1 MGDSIFSTTSSNGSH
16 VPDTKSS
23 SNGSHAPDIKS
34 YDSVLIGLDVG
45 STTVKAVVMDPE
57 TDEIL
62 WKDYERHETRQPEK
76 VFEFLK
82 RIGDDFPLPY
92 DKMRIFIT
100 GSGGNMLREY
110 IGAKFVQEVN
120 AVSLAV
126 ENLYPD
132 AGSVIELG
140 GQDAKIIIWLSDPK
154 TGQKRKVPS
163 MNDKCAGGTG
173 AVIDKINAKLMLSS
187 EQLQA
192 LPYFDVKLHP
202 VAGKCGV
209 FAETDINGLQKNGI
223 PADELMASLFEAIIQ
238 QNLSVLTR
246 GNTLQP
252 TVLLLGGPNTFIPA
266 MRDCWKHNI
275 PKIWEERNTPLP
287 EGVDPSDLIIV
298 PENAQY
304 YAAIGS
310 VLYGKNEDPDVGVYL
325 GTVALEEFIEVGRT
339 QMREASG
346 DIGLARTPEELE
358 EFKKLFAK
366 IPWDPAT
373 FSPGENV
380 EAFMGIDGGSTS
392 TKAVLMDKE
401 GKLLATAYQL
411 SQGNPLA
418 DTQDILAELREYVE
432 NQGATLSVMG
442 VGTTGY
448 AKDMLKESL
457 GADVAIVETV
467 AHTKSALHYYDDVD
481 VIVDVGGQDIKVIV
495 LRDGKVKDFKLNT
508 QCSAGNGYFLQNTA
522 AKFGHSV
529 AEFADVA
536 FSAERLPVFGYGCAV
551 FMETD
556 IVNFQ
561 QLGWEKKEIMAG
573 LAKVLP
579 KNIWLYVVAE
589 PNLRK
594 FGTTFVLQGGTQH
607 NLAAVK
613 SQYDFIRSKVPG
625 ATIRVHQFTGESG
638 AIGAALE
645 AIRVAAE
652 RDSTFIGLKSAET
665 LEFTATRDEATRCSF
680 CKNKCM
686 RTYIDTVTPEGQA
699 NRFIIATCEKGTV
712 EKMEDMKVIKA
723 RMDEIKKANPNFVDK
738 ASTEA
743 FRSPGA
749 PKVSSM
755 RQEDEE
761 AVAPRKGLLSLFR
774 KDKPVQVAAAKT
786 SPEVRELRENIKI
799 AMPRVLNMYTL
810 SPFFAAYF
818 ESLGVGFR
826 NIIYSDY
833 TDPLM
838 WYKGSRRGSID
849 QCFPSKVAIAHV
861 HNLLYDKKEK
871 DKADIIFFPIVQKLR
886 TELVN
891 SVDSA
896 ACPTVSISPEV
907 VKAAF
912 TKEGDAFAEQGMKY
926 LAPSFDMAVWPLFE
940 IQMYECFRDV
950 LGVTEEEN
958 KEAIDIAYQVWRNYF
973 EVTLRGEAR
982 QVLAKLEEEGKVGVV
997 MLGRP
1002 YHNDPGLNHEVMAE
1016 IQMKGYPIFSVD
1028 SLPQDEDILERLF
1041 GDEVR
1046 AEVITNPMD
1055 ISDVWKNSYSE
1066 NSSKKVWGA
1075 KYVARHPNL
1084 VAIDLSSF
1092 KCGHDAP
1099 IYNTVEHIIESSGTP
1114 YFTFHDIDEN
1124 KPVGSIKIRVETID
1138 YFLQRYQ
1145 EHLQRLTHSE
1155 GELQQMVLAYKS
1167 HLERAS
1173 DKAAAKAALSAVEGQ
1188 DVTAGHLV
1196 ISGNDS
1202 RSNGNDK
1209 HYLDDMGM
1217 PHHGSDAWVPVTLDI
1232 GKKNGST
1239 EENGHQTPE
1248 PEDPLLLNG
1257 HSGKGTDISDGK
1269 DSSTYDK
1276 IRADNTANDEP
1287 EEDELASGSESCNLP
1302 GQDYPKK
1309 AYSQLREFRGE
1320 PDVDEQPVHLHPQA
1334 PVELIN
1340 IQLPADEHAHH
1351 NDQGELVQLLNFE
1364 LPRKEDIEEK
1374 VEAD

>member
-1 MGDSIFSTTSSNGSH
+1 MVEIVNRNSDLANQWAASDVGPSH
-16 VPDTKSS
+16 EELMV
-23 SNGSHAPDIKS
+23 
-34 YDSVLIGLDVG
+34 GLDVG

-62 WKDYERHETRQPEK
+62 WKDYERHQTKQPEK

-82 RIGDDFPLPY
+82 RIEEAFPTLPQN
-92 DKMRIFIT
+92 KFRIFIT

-126 ENLYPD
+126 EHLYPD

-140 GQDAKIIIWLSDPK
+140 GQDAKIIIWFNDPE
-154 TGQKRKVPS
+154 TGTKRKVPS

-173 AVIDKINAKLMLSS
+173 AVIDKINAKLRLSGD
-187 EQLQA
+187 ELQG
-192 LPYFDVKLHP
+192 LPYYDVKLHP

-209 FAETDINGLQKNGI
+209 FAETDINGLQKNGV
-223 PADELMASLFEAIIQ
+223 PPNELMASLFEAIVQ

-246 GNTLQP
+246 GNTLRP

-266 MRDCWKHNI
+266 MRDCWKNNI
-275 PKIWEERNTPLP
+275 PKIWEERNFPLP
-287 EGVDPSDLIIV
+287 EGVPPEDLIMV
-298 PENAQY
+298 PDNAQY

-310 VLYGKNEDPDVGVYL
+310 VLYGKSEDPDVGVYK
-325 GTVALEEFIEVGRT
+325 GTKTLEGFIEVGRT

-346 DIGLARTPEELE
+346 DVGLAKTPGELD

-366 IPWDPAT
+366 APWEPAK
-373 FSPGENV
+373 FSPGQEV

-392 TKAVLMDKE
+392 TKAVLMDRD
-401 GKLLATAYQL
+401 GNLLATAYQL
-411 SQGNPLA
+411 SKGNPLA
-418 DTQDILAELREYVE
+418 DTQDILADLREYVE
-432 NQGATLSVMG
+432 NQGATLKVMG

-457 GADVAIVETV
+457 SADVGIVETV
-467 AHTKSALHYYDDVD
+467 AHTKSALHYYEDAD

-495 LRDGKVKDFKLNT
+495 LKDGKVKDFKLNT
-508 QCSAGNGYFLQNTA
+508 QCSAGNGYFLQSTA
-522 AKFGHSV
+522 AKFGYSV

-536 FSAERLPVFGYGCAV
+536 FDADRLPVFGYGCAV

-589 PNLRK
+589 PNLGK

-613 SQYDFIRSKVPG
+613 SQYDFIKSKVPN
-625 ATIRVHQFTGESG
+625 ANIRVHQFTGESG

-652 RDSTFIGLKSAET
+652 RDSSFIGLKAAET
-665 LEFTATRDEATRCSF
+665 LEFTATRDESTRCSF
-680 CKNKCM
+680 CKNKCL
-686 RTYIDTVTPEGQA
+686 RTYIDTVTPEGQN

-723 RMDEIKKANPNFVDK
+723 RLDEIRKANPNFVEK

-743 FRSPGA
+743 FRSFSP
-749 PKVSSM
+749 PKVASM
-755 RQEDEE
+755 LDNEE
-761 AVAPRKGLLSLFR
+761 EEEQVTQRKGLLARFR
-774 KDKPVQVAAAKT
+774 KQKSGAVVAKA

-810 SPFFAAYF
+810 SPFFGAYF
-818 ESLGVGFR
+818 EALGVHFR
-826 NIIYSDY
+826 HVTYSDY

-861 HNLLYDKKEK
+861 HNLVFDAKQKP
-871 DKADIIFFPIVQKLR
+871 DIIFFPIIQKLK

-891 SVDSA
+891 TVDSA
-896 ACPTVSISPEV
+896 ACPTVSITPEV

-912 TKEGDAFAEQGMKY
+912 TKEGDTFTENDIKY
-926 LAPSFDMAVWPLFE
+926 MAPSFDMAIWPLFK

-950 LGVTEEEN
+950 LSVTEEEN
-958 KEAIDIAYQVWRNYF
+958 DEAIETALNVWRKYF
-973 EVTLRGEAR
+973 EVSLRADARKTLD
-982 QVLAKLEEEGKVGVV
+982 KLEEEGKVGVV

-1002 YHNDPGLNHEVMAE
+1002 YHNDPGLNHEIMAE
-1016 IQMKGYPIFSVD
+1016 IQKRGYPIFSVD

-1041 GDEVR
+1041 GDDVK
-1046 AEVITNPMD
+1046 AGVVTHAMD
-1055 ISDVWKNSYSE
+1055 ITDVWKNNYSE

-1099 IYNTVEHIIESSGTP
+1099 IYNTVENIIEASGTP

-1124 KPVGSIKIRVETID
+1124 KPTGSIKIRVETID

-1145 EHLQRLTHSE
+1145 EHLQRQKHSE
-1155 GELQQMVLAYKS
+1155 DELEQMVEAYRS
-1167 HLERAS
+1167 HLQRAS
-1173 DKAAAKAALSAVEGQ
+1173 TKAAMKLGLE
-1188 DVTAGHLV
+1188 AGH
-1196 ISGNDS
+1196 IEIGGNDS
-1202 RSNGNDK
+1202 RDSSGTRE
-1209 HYLDDMGM
+1209 HELDELGT
-1217 PHHGSDAWVPVTLDI
+1217 PHHGQDNWVPVTLNV
-1232 GKKNGST
+1232 GKNGGNGNG
-1239 EENGHQTPE
+1239 NGHGP
-1248 PEDPLLLNG
+1248 NG
-1257 HSGKGTDISDGK
+1257 NAGDRDSDA
-1269 DSSTYDK
+1269 YDR
-1276 IRADNTANDEP
+1276 IRAQNTANDDDP
-1287 EEDELASGSESCNLP
+1287 EDEMVSGSASCNLP

-1309 AYSQLREFRGE
+1309 AYAQLIQFQGNRAEEGE
-1320 PDVDEQPVHLHPQA
+1320 DNHDDNMIK
-1334 PVELIN
+1334 LID
-1340 IQLPADEHAHH
+1340 I
-1351 NDQGELVQLLNFE
+1351 E
-1364 LPRKEDIEEK
+1364 LPQKKRSEEA

>member
-1 MGDSIFSTTSSNGSH
+1 MVEILNHNNDVASLGAISDAGQ
-16 VPDTKSS
+16 
-23 SNGSHAPDIKS
+23 S
-34 YDSVLIGLDVG
+34 YQELMIGLDVG

-62 WKDYERHETRQPEK
+62 WKDYERHQTKQPEK
-76 VFEFLK
+76 VFEFLR
-82 RIGDDFPLPY
+82 RIEGDFPTLPQ
-92 DKMRIFIT
+92 DKFRIFIT
-100 GSGGNMLREY
+100 GSGGNMLRDY

-140 GQDAKIIIWLSDPK
+140 GQDAKIIIWFSDPE
-154 TGQKRKVPS
+154 TGRKRKVPS

-173 AVIDKINAKLMLSS
+173 AVIDKINAKLRLSG
-187 EQLQA
+187 EELQG
-192 LPYFDVKLHP
+192 LSYYDVKLHP

-209 FAETDINGLQKNGI
+209 FAETDINGLQKNGV
-223 PADELMASLFEAIIQ
+223 PPNELMASLFEAIVQ

-246 GNTLQP
+246 GNTLRP

-266 MRDCWKHNI
+266 MRDCWKNSI
-275 PKIWEERNTPLP
+275 PKIWAERNTELP
-287 EGVDPSDLIIV
+287 EGVPPEDLIVV
-298 PENAQY
+298 PDNAQY

-310 VLYGKNEDPDVGVYL
+310 VIYGKSEDPDVGVYK
-325 GTVALEEFIEVGRT
+325 GTETLEKFIEVGRT

-346 DIGLARTPEELE
+346 DIGLAKTPDELA

-366 IPWDPAT
+366 APWEPAK
-373 FSPGENV
+373 FSPGQEV

-392 TKAVLMDKE
+392 TKAVLMDRD
-401 GKLLATAYQL
+401 GNLMATAYQL
-411 SQGNPLA
+411 SKGNPLA
-418 DTQDILAELREYVE
+418 DTQDILADLREYVE
-432 NQGATLSVMG
+432 NQGATLKVMG

-457 GADVAIVETV
+457 SADVGIVETV
-467 AHTKSALHYYDDVD
+467 AHTKSALHYYEDAD

-495 LRDGKVKDFKLNT
+495 LKDGKVKDFKLNT
-508 QCSAGNGYFLQNTA
+508 QCSAGNGYFLQSTA
-522 AKFGHSV
+522 AKFGYSV

-536 FSAERLPVFGYGCAV
+536 FDADRLPVFGYGCAV

-589 PNLRK
+589 PNLGK

-613 SQYDFIRSKVPG
+613 SQYDFIKSKVPN

-652 RDSTFIGLKSAET
+652 RDSSFIGLKAAET
-665 LEFTATRDEATRCSF
+665 LEFTATRDESTRCSF
-680 CKNKCM
+680 CKNKCL
-686 RTYIDTVTPEGQA
+686 RTYIDTVTPEGQS

-723 RMDEIKKANPNFVDK
+723 RLDEIRKANPNFVEK

-743 FRSPGA
+743 FRSFSP
-749 PKVSSM
+749 PKVASM
-755 RQEDEE
+755 LDDEAEEQVPQRKGILPRFRKQKSE
-761 AVAPRKGLLSLFR
+761 AVAK
-774 KDKPVQVAAAKT
+774 A
-786 SPEVRELRENIKI
+786 SPEIRELRENIKI

-810 SPFFAAYF
+810 SPFFGAYF
-818 ESLGVGFR
+818 EALGVHFR
-826 NIIYSDY
+826 HVTYSDY

-861 HNLLYDKKEK
+861 HNLIFDAKQKP
-871 DKADIIFFPIVQKLR
+871 DIIFFPIIQKLR

-891 SVDSA
+891 TVDSA
-896 ACPTVSISPEV
+896 ACPTVSITPEV

-912 TKEGDAFAEQGMKY
+912 TKEGDTFAQNGITY
-926 LAPSFDMAVWPLFE
+926 LAPSLDMATWPLFKIE
-940 IQMYECFRDV
+940 MHECFRDV

-958 KEAIDIAYQVWRNYF
+958 DEAIETALKVWRRYF
-973 EVTLRGEAR
+973 EVSLRADAR
-982 QVLAKLEEEGKVGVV
+982 KVLDKLGEEGKVGVV

-1002 YHNDPGLNHEVMAE
+1002 YHNDPGLNHEIMAE
-1016 IQMKGYPIFSVD
+1016 IQKKGYPIFSVD

-1041 GDEVR
+1041 GEDVR
-1046 AEVITNPMD
+1046 AGIITHPMD
-1055 ISDVWKNSYSE
+1055 ITDVWKNNYSE
-1066 NSSKKVWGA
+1066 NSSKKVWAA

-1099 IYNTVEHIIESSGTP
+1099 IYNTVENIIEASGTP

-1124 KPVGSIKIRVETID
+1124 KPTGSIKIRVETID

-1145 EHLQRLTHSE
+1145 EHLVRQKHSE
-1155 GELQQMVLAYKS
+1155 DELEEMVAAYRS
-1167 HLERAS
+1167 HLERTS
-1173 DKAAAKAALSAVEGQ
+1173 TKAAMKLGLE
-1188 DVTAGHLV
+1188 AGH
-1196 ISGNDS
+1196 IEIGGNDS
-1202 RSNGNDK
+1202 RQSSGN
-1209 HYLDDMGM
+1209 HEHELDDELGT
-1217 PHHGSDAWVPVTLDI
+1217 PHHGQDNWVPVTLNI
-1232 GKKNGST
+1232 GKNGGNGNG
-1239 EENGHQTPE
+1239 NGHDHDGNVE
-1248 PEDPLLLNG
+1248 
-1257 HSGKGTDISDGK
+1257 GK
-1269 DSSTYDK
+1269 DSAAYDQ
-1276 IRADNTANDEP
+1276 IRAQNTSNDNP
-1287 EEDELASGSESCNLP
+1287 EDETVSGSASCNLP

-1309 AYSQLREFRGE
+1309 AY
-1320 PDVDEQPVHLHPQA
+1320 A
-1334 PVELIN
+1334 
-1340 IQLPADEHAHH
+1340 
-1351 NDQGELVQLLNFE
+1351 QLLQFQGNLDE
-1364 LPRKEDIEEK
+1364 ENEDGHDDNMIKLIDIELTQKKRAEEP

>member
-1 MGDSIFSTTSSNGSH
+1 MVDVISRNGIETQGGAPTDTTRDSL
-16 VPDTKSS
+16 
-23 SNGSHAPDIKS
+23 
-34 YDSVLIGLDVG
+34 LIGLDVG
-45 STTVKAVVMDPE
+45 STTVKAVVMDPQ

-62 WKDYERHETRQPEK
+62 WKDYERHQTKQPEK

-82 RIGDDFPLPY
+82 RIEEAFPVAH
-92 DKMRIFIT
+92 DKIRIFIT
-100 GSGGNMLREY
+100 GSGGGMLKDKL
-110 IGAKFVQEVN
+110 GAKFVQEVN

-140 GQDAKIIIWLSDPK
+140 GQDAKIIIWFSDPE
-154 TGQKRKVPS
+154 TGTKRKVPS

-173 AVIDKINAKLMLSS
+173 AVIDKINAKLQLSGD
-187 EQLQA
+187 ELKGLA
-192 LPYFDVKLHP
+192 YYDVKLHP

-209 FAETDINGLQKNGI
+209 FAETDINGLQKNGV
-223 PADELMASLFEAIIQ
+223 PADELMASLFEAIVQ

-246 GNTLQP
+246 GNTLRP
-252 TVLLLGGPNTFIPA
+252 TVLLLGGPNSFIPA
-266 MRDCWKHNI
+266 MRDCWKNNI
-275 PKIWEERNTPLP
+275 PRIWAERDFPLP
-287 EGVDPSDLIIV
+287 EGVPPEDLIVV
-298 PENAQY
+298 PENAEY

-310 VLYGKNEDPDVGVYL
+310 VLYGKSEDADVGVYK
-325 GTVALEEFIEVGRT
+325 GKKELEAFIEVGRT
-339 QMREASG
+339 KMREASG
-346 DIGLARTPEELE
+346 DVGLSRTPEELE

-366 IPWDPAT
+366 IPWEPAK
-373 FSPGENV
+373 FSPGQEV

-392 TKAVLMDKE
+392 TKAVLMDRD
-401 GKLLATAYQL
+401 GNLMATSYQL
-411 SQGNPLA
+411 SKGNPLA
-418 DTQDILAELREYVE
+418 DTQDILADLREYVE
-432 NQGATLSVMG
+432 NQGATLKVMG

-457 GADVAIVETV
+457 RADVAIVETV
-467 AHTKSALHYYDDVD
+467 AHTKSALHFYKDAD

-495 LRDGKVKDFKLNT
+495 LKNGKVKDFKLNT
-508 QCSAGNGYFLQNTA
+508 QCSAGNGYFLQNSA
-522 AKFGHSV
+522 AKFGYSV

-589 PNLRK
+589 PNLSK
-594 FGTTFVLQGGTQH
+594 WGTTFILQGGTQH

-613 SQYDFIRSKVPG
+613 SQYDFIKSKVPN
-625 ATIRVHQFTGESG
+625 AVVRVHQFTGESG

-652 RDSTFIGLKSAET
+652 NDSTFIGLKSAET
-665 LEFTATRDEATRCSF
+665 LEFTATRDETTRCSF
-680 CKNKCM
+680 CKNKCL
-686 RTYIDTVTPEGQA
+686 RTYIDTVTPGGEG

-723 RMDEIKKANPNFVDK
+723 RLDEVRKANPNFVEK

-743 FRSPGA
+743 FRSFSP

-755 RQEDEE
+755 RDEE
-761 AVAPRKGLLSLFR
+761 QDTEAPVPVRGGFLSRFRNGTNGKEEASVVAK
-774 KDKPVQVAAAKT
+774 A
-786 SPEVRELRENIKI
+786 SPEIRELREKI
-799 AMPRVLNMYTL
+799 VIGMPRVLNMYTL
-810 SPFFAAYF
+810 SPFFGAYF
-818 ESLGVGFR
+818 EALGVNFR
-826 NIIYSDY
+826 NVIYSDY

-861 HNLLYDKKEK
+861 HNLIYDQKRKP
-871 DKADIIFFPIVQKLR
+871 DIIFFPIIQKLR

-891 SVDSA
+891 SVDST
-896 ACPTVSISPEV
+896 ACPTVSITPEV

-912 TKEGDAFAEQGMKY
+912 TKEGDIFAEHSMQY
-926 LAPSFDMAVWPLFE
+926 LAPSLDMSMWDLFKIE
-940 IQMYECFRDV
+940 MHDCFREV
-950 LGVTEEEN
+950 LGVTEQEN
-958 KEAIDIAYQVWRNYF
+958 EEAIDTAYNVWRRYF
-973 EVTLRGEAR
+973 EVSLRAEAR
-982 QVLAKLEEEGKVGVV
+982 KVLDNLVEEGKVGVV

-1002 YHNDPGLNHEVMAE
+1002 YHNDPGLNHEIMAE
-1016 IQMKGYPIFSVD
+1016 IQKRGYAIFSVD
-1028 SLPQDEDILERLF
+1028 SLPQDDDILEELF
-1041 GDEVR
+1041 GEEVR
-1046 AEVITNPMD
+1046 AGVITHPMD
-1055 ISDVWKNSYSE
+1055 ITDVWKNNYSE

-1099 IYNTVEHIIESSGTP
+1099 IYNTVEHIIEATGTP
-1114 YFTFHDIDEN
+1114 FFTFHDIDES
-1124 KPVGSIKIRVETID
+1124 KPTGSIKIRVETID

-1145 EHLQRLTHSE
+1145 EHLKRTKTSE
-1155 GELQQMVLAYKS
+1155 GELEQMVGAYRA

-1173 DKAAAKAALSAVEGQ
+1173 ANAATKLDSASRIE
-1188 DVTAGHLV
+1188 

-1202 RSNGNDK
+1202 RPADGHREHPVDQSGA
-1209 HYLDDMGM
+1209 
-1217 PHHGSDAWVPVTLDI
+1217 PHHGHDAWVPITFDM
-1232 GKKNGST
+1232 GEKASNGGG
-1239 EENGHQTPE
+1239 NGHKESLANALDAAEKHPSNHA
-1248 PEDPLLLNG
+1248 PLDEVPVPLNG
-1257 HSGKGTDISDGK
+1257 NSGVEGSG
-1269 DSSTYDK
+1269 TYDAL
-1276 IRADNTANDEP
+1276 RAQNTANDAP
-1287 EEDELASGSESCNLP
+1287 EDELGSASASCNLP

-1309 AYSQLREFRGE
+1309 AYEQLRQFKGRSEE
-1320 PDVDEQPVHLHPQA
+1320 DDEDDDNMVTLLGI
-1334 PVELIN
+1334 E
-1340 IQLPADEHAHH
+1340 LPAKKRA
-1351 NDQGELVQLLNFE
+1351 
-1364 LPRKEDIEEK
+1364 EEP